1 MAVPLVE
8 PETRSHDPSFHPV
21 RPRRESRRPDRAGGR
36 RLRHRPG
43 GPAVDLTPPPP
54 RPYDA
59 KTQLEYGNPPPRA
72 PRY

>member
-1 MAVPLVE
+1 MI
-8 PETRSHDPSFHPV
+8 
-21 RPRRESRRPDRAGGR
+21 RRPIPSALAMGLAG
-36 RLRHRPG
+36 LIALAASACSTA
-43 GPAVDLTPPPP
+43 PAVDLTPPPP